1 MRSLERWQGLS
12 LDHSNA
18 GLVQTMRFEGVIQV
32 KNGSTKVNSFVAL
45 GVFALVAAAGTA
57 NAGLVLESEPN
68 NTAATANP
76 IGTFNIPGGSVLIDG
91 TITPGTLQQQT
102 GAPGTPGDVDWFTFT
117 VTGISTVVASIF
129 SLNNTTADSQLW
141 LVSGN
146 GTTILAFNDNGNPGG
161 GSPSMSSLIQFNL
174 APGTYFLAVSGFN
187 DGNASNLPD
196 GFAGNTTQLSG
207 HTQSFDYKF
216 LVGFNVIPT
225 PGATALL
232 GLGAL
237 AIARRRR

>member
-1 MRSLERWQGLS
+1 M
-12 LDHSNA
+12 
-18 GLVQTMRFEGVIQV
+18 
-32 KNGSTKVNSFVAL
+32 KNNIAAL
-45 GVFALVAAAGTA
+45 GVIALATAAGTA
-57 NAGLVLESEPN
+57 NASLVFDAESN

-117 VTGISTVVASIF
+117 VTGTSTVVASIF
-129 SLNNTTADSQLW
+129 SLNNTAADSQLW
-141 LVSGN
+141 LVGSN
-146 GTTILAFNDNGNPGG
+146 GTTILAYNDNGNPGG
-161 GSPSMSSLIQFNL
+161 GSPYMSSLIQFNL
-174 APGTYFLAVSGFN
+174 APGTYFLAISGFN

-216 LVGFNVIPT
+216 LVGFNVVPT
-225 PGATALL
+225 PGAAALL
-232 GLGAL
+232 GLGGL

>member
-1 MRSLERWQGLS
+1 VRSLKRRQ
-12 LDHSNA
+12 A
-18 GLVQTMRFEGVIQV
+18 C
-32 KNGSTKVNSFVAL
+32 AL
-45 GVFALVAAAGTA
+45 EDSY
-57 NAGLVLESEPN
+57 AGLVLTTFGRSDSIEEHYCSWCDRACYP
-68 NTAATANP
+68 
-76 IGTFNIPGGSVLIDG
+76 FNIPGGSVLIDG

-117 VTGISTVVASIF
+117 VTGTSTVVASIF
-129 SLNNTTADSQLW
+129 SLNNTMADSQLW
-141 LVSGN
+141 LVGSN
-146 GTTILAFNDNGNPGG
+146 GTTILAYNDNGNPGG
-161 GSPSMSSLIQFNL
+161 GSPYMSSLIQFNL
-174 APGTYFLAVSGFN
+174 APGTYFLAISGYN

-232 GLGAL
+232 GLGGL